1 MNKVLDIIKKDKLY
15 CVLINKIKPDLIL
28 NDYIIFYLEKY
39 LGIYSKPF
47 IYLILLLLDNRFSD
61 DTNIVKNNLK
71 NLINIVIIKII
82 WLKSY
87 INYIKDIATLYDFGK
102 TIINDTEGED
112 FYNMIFN

>member
-1 MNKVLDIIKKDKLY
+1 MDIIKKDKLY
-15 CVLINKIKPDLIL
+15 CDLINKIKPDLIL

-39 LGIYSKPF
+39 LGIYTKPF